1 MASLREFVRITAG
14 RMGVPAVVFAAGL
27 VLSGYACQLYWQR
40 SEAQQLAQLG
50 EAANNYA
57 SLLRQRLEQ
66 YVSATRA
73 LAAFFSASD
82 AISREEFDNY
92 VKASRMLDRLEGMS
106 SFGYL
111 PRVPAARLAPFE
123 AEAARMFP
131 GYRVVEP
138 RPGAADYYPLL
149 YGQHAWDPLRA
160 DRLRGIDFAA
170 VPVRW
175 RAMQRAAATD
185 EPVATALHTALRDP
199 ANRPVVLIFAPVRK
213 ASAGVPDELA
223 GFIFTALYVRQ
234 LFGTFDEGRLAQ
246 QFDLEVFDGSVAAA
260 TTVFDADGATHALQR
275 GRAHVLAHRAEV
287 RFGERRWLLYF
298 YAKRA
303 QLAAGSLNEAALVFS
318 VGMLLTLIASYAAL
332 AWPRYAS
339 GKRAMRDFS
348 ERFAG
353 FFEHHPFAV
362 FALDP
367 QGRFLQANQQMAREL
382 GVSREELA
390 GMAVARF
397 VPQQDRE
404 AAARSFDEVLAGNA
418 VAYTHQVESADGR
431 RADLSIVMIPM
442 SAGDTVSHVLGFAE
456 NITERKQAEA
466 ALHASRQMLQAIL
479 DNIPQSVFWK
489 NVDSIYQG
497 GNRSLLE
504 AAGLHSID
512 QLIGKTDA
520 DLRWK
525 DQAEVYR
532 QVDLDVIRSGVP
544 RMRMQARDVRRD
556 GEVCW
561 IETSKIPLK
570 DDRGQVMGV
579 LAVTEDITARK
590 YMEEELFR
598 RANYDTLTGLPNRGY
613 FNNQLEEAVKR
624 AQRHHG
630 LALMYFDIDR
640 FKLINDTHGHD
651 VGDSVIRLFAQ
662 RIRSVLREAD
672 FVARLGGDE
681 FVLIAEG
688 LNEAGDAVVIAQ
700 KLVAAMAAPFDLA
713 GTPLPVTSSIGVA
726 WFETGMAP
734 EALVKAA
741 DQAMYDAKRAGRNCW
756 RQAPAPRAASAEAP
770 PGSD

>member
-1 MASLREFVRITAG
+1 MASFAEFIRITAG
-14 RMGVPAVVFAAGL
+14 RMGVPALVFAAGL
-27 VLSGYACQLYWQR
+27 ALSGYACQWYWQR
-40 SEAQQLAQLG
+40 SEAHQLDQLG
-50 EAANNYA
+50 DAAAQYE

-73 LAAFFSASD
+73 LAAFFSASY
-82 AISREEFDNY
+82 AISPEEFDNY
-92 VKASRMLDRLEGMS
+92 IKASRVFDRLEGMS

-111 PRVPAARLAPFE
+111 PRVPAARLAAFE
-123 AEAARMFP
+123 AETAHTFP
-131 GYRVVEP
+131 GYQVIEP
-138 RPGAADYYPLL
+138 RSGASDYYPLL
-149 YGQHAWDPLRA
+149 YGQHALDPLRMG
-160 DRLRGIDFAA
+160 RLRGIDFGA
-170 VPVRW
+170 VPARW

-185 EPVATALHTALRDP
+185 EPVATELHTALRDP
-199 ANRPVVLIFAPVRK
+199 GQRPVVLIFAPVRK
-213 ASAGVPDELA
+213 PSAAGARGEPGALG
-223 GFIFTALYVRQ
+223 GFIFSALYVRQ
-234 LFGTFDEGRLAQ
+234 LFGTFDDGRLAQ
-246 QFDLEVFDGSVAAA
+246 QFDLEVFDGNVSAAA
-260 TTVFDADGATHALQR
+260 LVFDGDGAGHALQTDR
-275 GRAHVLAHRAEV
+275 SHVLAHRAAL
-287 RFGERRWLLYF
+287 RFGERTWLMYF
-298 YAKRA
+298 YAKRT
-303 QLAAGSLNEAALVFS
+303 QLAADALNEAALVFA
-318 VGMLLTLIASYAAL
+318 VGMLLTLIASYAAV

-339 GKRAMRDFS
+339 GKRAVRDFS

-367 QGRFLQANQQMAREL
+367 QRRFLQANQQMAREL
-382 GVSREELA
+382 GVRREALA
-390 GMAVARF
+390 GMPVEQFIAG
-397 VPQQDRE
+397 PDRQ
-404 AAARSFDEVLAGNA
+404 AMARSLDEVLAGNT
-418 VAYTHQVESADGR
+418 VATTHQVESADGR
-431 RADLSIVMIPM
+431 RSDLSVVLIPM
-442 SAGDTVSHVLGFAE
+442 SAGDTISHVLGFAE
-456 NITERKQAEA
+456 NITDRKRAEA

-489 NVDSIYQG
+489 DVDSVYQG
-497 GNRSLLE
+497 GNRSLLQ
-504 AAGLHSID
+504 AAGLHSVD
-512 QLIGKTDA
+512 QLVGKTDA

-525 DQAEVYR
+525 DMADYYR
-532 QVDLDVIRSGVP
+532 QVDLEVIRSGVP
-544 RMRMQARDVRRD
+544 RMRMQARDVRHD
-556 GEVCW
+556 GEACW

-598 RANYDTLTGLPNRGY
+598 RANFDTLTGLPNRGY

-640 FKLINDTHGHD
+640 FKQINDTHGHD

-672 FVARLGGDE
+672 FIARLGGDE

-713 GTPLPVTSSIGVA
+713 GAPLPVTTSIGVA
-726 WFETGMAP
+726 WFEAGMTP

-741 DQAMYDAKRAGRNCW
+741 DQAMYDAKRAGRNCY
-756 RQAPAPRAASAEAP
+756 RVAGQ
-770 PGSD
+770 

>member
-1 MASLREFVRITAG
+1 MASLREFVRLTAG
-14 RMGVPAVVFAAGL
+14 RMRVPAVVFAIGL
-27 VLSGYACQLYWQR
+27 LLSAYACQLYWQR
-40 SEAQQLAQLG
+40 SEALQLEQLG
-50 EAANNYA
+50 AAATQYE

-82 AISREEFDNY
+82 TISREEFDNY
-92 VKASRMLDRLEGMS
+92 SKASRVFDRLEGMS

-111 PRVPAARLAPFE
+111 PRVPAARVAMFE
-123 AEAARMFP
+123 AETARTFP
-131 GYRVVEP
+131 GYRVTGP
-138 RPGAADYYPLL
+138 RSGASDYYPLL
-149 YGQHAWDPLRA
+149 YGQHAYDAARA
-160 DRLRGIDFAA
+160 GRLRGIDFSA
-170 VPVRW
+170 VPARW
-175 RAMQRAAATD
+175 EAMQQAAATD
-185 EPVATALHTALRDP
+185 EPVATAVHTALRDP
-199 ANRPVVLIFAPVRK
+199 GRRPVVLVFAAVRK
-213 ASAGVPDELA
+213 PPPVAASDGPGELA
-223 GFIFTALYVRQ
+223 GFIFSALYVRQ
-234 LFGTFDEGRLAQ
+234 LFGTFDDGRLAQ

-260 TTVFDADGATHALQR
+260 TTVFDADGAIHALQR
-275 GRAHVLAHRAEV
+275 GRDDVLAHRAQV
-287 RFGERRWLLYF
+287 RFGERTWLMHF
-298 YAKRA
+298 YAKRTR
-303 QLAAGSLNEAALVFS
+303 LAAGSMDEAALVFAL
-318 VGMLLTLIASYAAL
+318 GMLLTLVASYAAV

-362 FALDP
+362 FALDA
-367 QGRFLQANQQMAREL
+367 QGRFLQVNRQMAREL
-382 GVSREELA
+382 GVPREQLA
-390 GMAVARF
+390 GLPVVRF
-397 VPQQDRE
+397 VPKAERE
-404 AAARSFDEVLAGNA
+404 AAARCFDEALAGNT
-418 VAYTHQVESADGR
+418 VAYTHQVESVDGR

-442 SAGDTVSHVLGFAE
+442 STGDTVTHVLGFAE

-489 NVDSIYQG
+489 DVDSVYLG

-504 AAGLHSID
+504 TAGLHSID
-512 QLIGKTDA
+512 ELIGKTDA

-525 DQAEVYR
+525 DSADYYR
-532 QVDLDVIRSGVP
+532 QVDLEVIRSGVP
-544 RMRMQARDVRRD
+544 RMRMQARDVRHD

-570 DDRGQVMGV
+570 DDQGQVTGV

-598 RANYDTLTGLPNRGY
+598 RANHDTLTGLPNRGY
-613 FNNQLEEAVKR
+613 FNHQLDEAVKR
-624 AQRHHG
+624 AHRQHG
-630 LALMYFDIDR
+630 LALLYFDIDR
-640 FKLINDTHGHD
+640 FKQINDTHGHD

-662 RIRSVLREAD
+662 RIRSALREAD

-688 LNEAGDAVVIAQ
+688 LHEAGDAIVVAE

-713 GTPLPVTSSIGVA
+713 GSPLPVTTSIGVA
-726 WFETGMAP
+726 WCEPGMTP

-741 DQAMYDAKRAGRNCW
+741 DQAMYDAKRAGRNCY
-756 RQAPAPRAASAEAP
+756 RVAQ
-770 PGSD
+770 G

>member
-1 MASLREFVRITAG
+1 MPSLGEFFRITAG
-14 RMGVPAVVFAAGL
+14 RMGLPALVFAAGL
-27 VLSGYACQLYWQR
+27 ALSGYACQWYWQR

-50 EAANNYA
+50 SAAAQYET
-57 SLLRQRLEQ
+57 LLRQRLEQ

-92 VKASRMLDRLEGMS
+92 IKASRMFDRLEGMS

-111 PRVPAARLAPFE
+111 PRVPAPGRLAFE
-123 AEAARMFP
+123 AEAARTFP
-131 GYRVVEP
+131 GYHVIEP
-138 RPGAADYYPLL
+138 RAGASDYYPLL
-149 YGQHAWDPLRA
+149 YGQHALDPLRA

-170 VPVRW
+170 VPARSE
-175 RAMQRAAATD
+175 AMQRAAATD
-185 EPVATALHTALRDP
+185 EPVATALHIALRDP
-199 ANRPVVLIFAPVRK
+199 GRRPVVLIFAPVRK
-213 ASAGVPDELA
+213 PPVVAAAGEQGTLT
-223 GFIFTALYVRQ
+223 GFIFSALYVRQ
-234 LFGTFDEGRLAQ
+234 LFGTFDDGRLAQ
-246 QFDLEVFDGSVAAA
+246 QFDLEVFDGSVSAAA
-260 TTVFDADGATHALQR
+260 TVFDADGATHALLGDR
-275 GRAHVLAHRAEV
+275 RHVLAHRADV
-287 RFGERRWLLYF
+287 RFGERTWLMYF

-303 QLAAGSLNEAALVFS
+303 QLAADALKEATLVFA
-318 VGMLLTLIASYAAL
+318 VGMLLTLIASYAVV

-367 QGRFLQANQQMAREL
+367 QRRFLQANQQMAREL
-382 GVSREELA
+382 GVRREALA
-390 GMAVARF
+390 GRPVEQFIAEPER
-397 VPQQDRE
+397 
-404 AAARSFDEVLAGNA
+404 AALLRSFDDVMAGNT
-418 VAYTHQVESADGR
+418 VATTHQVESMDGR
-431 RADLSIVMIPM
+431 RSDLSVVLIPM
-442 SAGDTVSHVLGFAE
+442 SAGDTISHVLGFAE
-456 NITERKQAEA
+456 NITDRKRAEA

-489 NVDSIYQG
+489 DVDSVYQG

-504 AAGLHSID
+504 AAGLHSVD
-512 QLIGKTDA
+512 QLVGKTDA
-520 DLRWK
+520 DLRWNDK
-525 DQAEVYR
+525 ADYYR
-532 QVDLDVIRSGVP
+532 QVDLEVIRSGVP

-556 GEVCW
+556 GEACW

-570 DDRGQVMGV
+570 DDRGHVMGV

-624 AQRHHG
+624 AQRRHG

-640 FKLINDTHGHD
+640 FKQVNDTHGHD

-662 RIRSVLREAD
+662 RIRSVLRDAD

-681 FVLIAEG
+681 FVLVAEG
-688 LNEAGDAVVIAQ
+688 LNEAGDAIVIAE
-700 KLVAAMAAPFDLA
+700 KLVAAMVAPFDLA
-713 GTPLPVTSSIGVA
+713 GAALPVTSSIGVA
-726 WFETGMAP
+726 WFEAGMTP

-741 DQAMYDAKRAGRNCW
+741 DQAMYDAKRAGRNCY
-756 RQAPAPRAASAEAP
+756 RVAPGAATGP
-770 PGSD
+770 